1 MLRFEDHS
9 KDSPLRLLRAYAL
22 CYGELSTDFA
32 ILAKDRHLPPYDVS
46 EMPVVENWSIR
57 SVDVP
62 ALFGMVSYPGQEL
75 PLHQINGIPSFTA
88 EVHLLSRRND
98 LVRCSNRWYRLGQQ
112 SADLGDLNNWLD

>member
-22 CYGELSTDFA
+22 CYGELSADFA
-32 ILAKDRHLPPYDVS
+32 ILAKDRRLPPHNVS

-62 ALFGMVSYPGQEL
+62 ALFGMVSYPGQE
-75 PLHQINGIPSFTA
+75 PALHQINGIPSFTA

-112 SADLGDLNNWLD
+112 STDPGDLNNWLY

>member
-22 CYGELSTDFA
+22 CYGELGADFA
-32 ILAKDRHLPPYDVS
+32 ILAKDRRIPPHNAS
-46 EMPVVENWSIR
+46 EIPVVENWSIR

-62 ALFGMVSYPGQEL
+62 ALFGMVSYPGQEP

-98 LVRCSNRWYRLGQQ
+98 LVRCSNRWYRLGKQ
-112 SADLGDLNNWLD
+112 STDPGDLNNWLD